1 MDNKIIEKIQKL
13 LALSGSSNKNEAE
26 SAMEKAQELML
37 KHNIDMRS
45 VKQHDSEYINELSE
59 TFKREHPS
67 MKYINSIVEKYFFV
81 KIVKSS
87 RREGKFFNYIGE
99 KTNVQTAIHTVNFLK
114 VTFDRFWK
122 EYKQETDAT
131 RGSKQSFVLGL
142 YNGFC
147 EKMDQQRQEAEQKF
161 DMILVEDPKATDK
174 MNELFP
180 RLSRRSAP
188 RINRLD
194 GSAMNAGHIAGKK
207 ITLSAG
213 FLR

>member
-1 MDNKIIEKIQKL
+1 MFKYLFLISLVSFGVLAHEEVNPVNNAAGTQNIQICKPEVKTEVKYVKVPRKCEVCNKCQQPKVVYKTRYKTKVVQAK
-13 LALSGSSNKNEAE
+13 
-26 SAMEKAQELML
+26 
-37 KHNIDMRS
+37 
-45 VKQHDSEYINELSE
+45 
-59 TFKREHPS
+59 P
-67 MKYINSIVEKYFFV
+67 
-81 KIVKSS
+81 KIVYKTRVKTKKVYVKRKLKKNSLS
-87 RREGKFFNYIGE
+87 VIGGASPTDLRLRNLNGTIQAE
-99 KTNVQTAIHTVNFLK
+99 T
-114 VTFDRFWK
+114 
-122 EYKQETDAT
+122 EYE
-131 RGSKQSFVLGL
+131 
-142 YNGFC
+142 
-147 EKMDQQRQEAEQKF
+147 F